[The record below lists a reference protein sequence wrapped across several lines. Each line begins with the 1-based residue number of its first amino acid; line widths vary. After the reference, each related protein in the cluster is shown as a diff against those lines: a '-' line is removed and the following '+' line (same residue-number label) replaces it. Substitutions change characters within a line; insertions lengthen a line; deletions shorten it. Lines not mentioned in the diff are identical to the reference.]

1 MQIITPPLSGIDLGF
16 SATNNTR
23 MRILVGAGDPN
34 SSTTDS
40 SAGDLASSAVGS
52 LFLRND
58 GPDST
63 HCLYVKTALSTTGG
77 TGAWTP
83 K

>member
-16 SATNNTR
+16 SAANNTR
-23 MRILVGAGDPN
+23 MRILAGTGDPN
-34 SSTTDS
+34 SSATDS

-52 LFLRND
+52 LYLRND
-58 GPDST
+58 GGAST
-63 HCLYVKTALSTTGG
+63 SLYVKTALSTTGG
-77 TGAWTP
+77 TGTWTA